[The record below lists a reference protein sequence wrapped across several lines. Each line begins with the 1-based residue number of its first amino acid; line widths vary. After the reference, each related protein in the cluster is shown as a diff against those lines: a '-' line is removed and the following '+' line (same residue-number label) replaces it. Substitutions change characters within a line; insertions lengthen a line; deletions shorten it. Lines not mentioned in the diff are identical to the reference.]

1 MFGNTI
7 SMMEKSMDYLWK
19 KQEVTANNIAN
30 VDTPGYRRKRV
41 NFEETFR
48 RKLEAAAL
56 TGKNEDVRQCRCGIY
71 GTYKNSTAV
80 SVFDTVVERRY
91 RQIPVSDQRTVGEV
105 SMDELFIQ
113 PIQVKTM
120 ESGIESISANGGQVS
135 GKGGAETFKSK
146 YRK

>member
-1 MFGNTI
+1 MVSAFSFGI
-7 SMMEKSMDYLWK
+7 
-19 KQEVTANNIAN
+19 
-30 VDTPGYRRKRV
+30 
-41 NFEETFR
+41 
-48 RKLEAAAL
+48 
-56 TGKNEDVRQCRCGIY
+56 
-71 GTYKNSTAV
+71 KNSTAV

-135 GKGGAETFKSK
+135 GKGGAETFKSVFREAIDNVTSTENDLVNK
-146 YRK
+146 QYLLATGQLEDAHSVMVASSQAQLAVDMLVSLRNKAMESYNELMRISL